1 MPCRFRPTS
10 LRMGL
15 AFLLVASAEAF
26 APTAIPRTSSVVC
39 RACDPL
45 MMHGTPN
52 ACSAAPRAA
61 LRMGGAKDGPF
72 TPLVKLTKRIMG
84 KERFLSFRGNVIA
97 EHTKVIQAFVDTA
110 DSPFGCMAL
119 GKLFELADMDG
130 NGTIDRE
137 ELKAALYK
145 LGFTH
150 LKDAQIDKILE
161 RADGDDNCVIDYDE
175 FVAEA
180 PKTLRVNL
188 VKLAKNNGA
197 ELGFLS

>member
-1 MPCRFRPTS
+1 MATPT
-10 LRMGL
+10 
-15 AFLLVASAEAF
+15 
-26 APTAIPRTSSVVC
+26 
-39 RACDPL
+39 
-45 MMHGTPN
+45 
-52 ACSAAPRAA
+52 
-61 LRMGGAKDGPF
+61 MGGAQDGPF
-72 TPLVKLTKRIMG
+72 TPLVKLTKKIMG
-84 KERFLSFRGNVIA
+84 KDRFLKFRANVIA
-97 EHTKVIQAFVDTA
+97 EHTKVIQAFVDTS

-119 GKLFELADMDG
+119 EKLFELADMDG
-130 NGTIDRE
+130 NGTIDRD
-137 ELKAALYK
+137 ELKAALSK